1 MNPNNR
7 FPENFRSFIDALNQH
22 TVEYLLIAG
31 FAMGDYGHIRS
42 MGDLDIFI
50 HATNENAQGAIKS
63 CADFAN
69 NEENL
74 TTEIIGTPQ
83 CY

>member
-7 FPENFRSFIDALNQH
+7 FPENFRSFIEALNQH
-22 TVEYLLIAG
+22 SVEYLLIGG
-31 FAMGDYGHIRS
+31 FAMGAYGHIRS
-42 MGDLDIFI
+42 TGDLDIFI
-50 HATNENAQGAIKS
+50 HATKENAQRAIES
-63 CADFAN
+63 CADFGN
-69 NEENL
+69 NEEDL